1 MFIHSECYLSWN
13 DSRPSAI
20 LCGCTVKTAAL
31 LDMEMDKIL
40 FQCSS
45 QTVAPLNGLLFVSES
60 SNFFTL
66 SSNGSIELW
75 DPRMKPLGLHNGNT
89 EDVTMDYSS
98 TVNYAMDVCGSSYED
113 SKLACVSRLDKQV
126 AFYELRQWKKPLA
139 SISLDYSL
147 LTRSGINKHL
157 CVKVMFTAIVLYHL
171 LLCGLSVISSQ

>member
-1 MFIHSECYLSWN
+1 MKLLS
-13 DSRPSAI
+13 
-20 LCGCTVKTAAL
+20 
-31 LDMEMDKIL
+31 
-40 FQCSS
+40 
-45 QTVAPLNGLLFVSES
+45 
-60 SNFFTL
+60 
-66 SSNGSIELW
+66 
-75 DPRMKPLGLHNGNT
+75 LHNDNT

-157 CVKVMFTAIVLYHL
+157 CVKVMFTAIILYHL
-171 LLCGLSVISSQ
+171 LLHVLSVISSQ